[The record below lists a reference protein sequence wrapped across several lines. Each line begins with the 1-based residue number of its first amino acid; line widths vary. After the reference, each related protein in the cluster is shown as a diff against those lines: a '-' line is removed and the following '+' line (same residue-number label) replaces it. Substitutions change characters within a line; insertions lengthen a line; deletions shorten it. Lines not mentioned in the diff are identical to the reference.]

1 MTALSWTRCTYLHSS
16 LVEQLWTIWRLQPQ
30 QQSYINNIP
39 ISIPKSWKNMPMIC
53 NNIIRACPFCQRDY
67 SICNK
72 SGSLEHL
79 HMFCSS
85 EILVQARN
93 HCRQKIETAL
103 QNLYNFASKRE
114 YDCSLQESNR
124 HSTLQENLILAAKE
138 AELLTRPV
146 IRDGKLINEKR
157 DNHVA
162 ILSRH
167 QVLLLVLQ
175 HRLPPS
181 TLTDYDSFPLMAQ
194 LGFIHAISEENFD
207 IATATIIDV
216 GFLGLFPKT
225 ILQAL

>member
-1 MTALSWTRCTYLHSS
+1 
-16 LVEQLWTIWRLQPQ
+16 
-30 QQSYINNIP
+30 
-39 ISIPKSWKNMPMIC
+39 
-53 NNIIRACPFCQRDY
+53 
-67 SICNK
+67 
-72 SGSLEHL
+72 
-79 HMFCSS
+79 MFCSS

-93 HCRQKIETAL
+93 QCRQKIETAL
-103 QNLYNFASKRE
+103 KNLHNFASKRE

-138 AELLTRPV
+138 AELLTRLV
-146 IRDGKLINEKR
+146 IRDGKLINDKR
-157 DNHVA
+157 DNHIA
-162 ILSRH
+162 ILSWY

-194 LGFIHAISEENFD
+194 LGFIHAISEENFG

-225 ILQAL
+225 ILQVLRWYNAPVKSS